1 MPGSALAR
9 VRALQARLLPQG
21 WLDVLR
27 QVALFA
33 LAYLAYRLVRGLVE
47 GNANAAFAHARDL
60 ISLERAT
67 HLFVEPSVQAWAS
80 GSHFVM
86 ALASWLYVNAQG
98 TVTIAALLYLYLR
111 HNRNF
116 YFVRNMFMIAMAI
129 ALVGYIV
136 FPTAPPRFMPEWG
149 FIDSVSDFTPVNVSH
164 SSASM
169 SALFNP
175 YAAVPSMHVAFALM
189 IGWPLARLARRRV
202 VRVLWLLY
210 PFLMVFVIVV
220 TANHF
225 IVDALLGALT
235 AGASAYG
242 AMWLARTRPAVWR
255 FSGAVSPVPAGVG
268 GWSATGGPAA
278 AFASAREGTS
288 RT

>member
-1 MPGSALAR
+1 
-9 VRALQARLLPQG
+9 VRLLPNG

-27 QVALFA
+27 QLALFGA
-33 LAYLAYRLVRGLVE
+33 AYLAYRLVRGLAE
-47 GNANAAFAHARDL
+47 GDAGAAFAHARDL

-67 HLFVEPSVQAWAS
+67 HLFVEPSIQAWAS
-80 GSHFVM
+80 GSRLLM
-86 ALASWLYVNAQG
+86 GLSSWLYVNAQT
-98 TVTIAALLYLYLR
+98 TVTVAALVYLYVR

-116 YFVRNMFMIAMAI
+116 YFVRNMFMIAMFI
-129 ALVGYIV
+129 ALVGYTA

-149 FIDSVSDFTPVNVSH
+149 FIDSVSAFTGVRVSH

-169 SALFNP
+169 TALFNP

-189 IGWPLARLARRRV
+189 IGWPLARLARRRAV
-202 VRVLWLLY
+202 SVLWLLY
-210 PFLMVFVIVV
+210 PFVMAFVIVV

-242 AMWLARTRPAVWR
+242 AMWLARARPAVWR
-255 FSGAVSPVPAGVG
+255 FAGAPAPAHAGA
-268 GWSATGGPAA
+268 GWNAPAA
-278 AFASAREGTS
+278 APAQTGLSG
-288 RT
+288 